1 MPLRRGSLFRSAV
14 RRRTCP
20 THPKDGR
27 REDGHKE
34 KGQNVSPTS
43 SSTPPVRLAL
53 SMREAAQVAGLGF
66 TTIRRVVQ
74 EGQLPTVRVG
84 RRRLVRVS
92 DLEAWLAEHA
102 R

>member
-1 MPLRRGSLFRSAV
+1 M
-14 RRRTCP
+14 
-20 THPKDGR
+20 
-27 REDGHKE
+27 
-34 KGQNVSPTS
+34 SPTS

-92 DLEAWLAEHA
+92 DLDAWLAERA